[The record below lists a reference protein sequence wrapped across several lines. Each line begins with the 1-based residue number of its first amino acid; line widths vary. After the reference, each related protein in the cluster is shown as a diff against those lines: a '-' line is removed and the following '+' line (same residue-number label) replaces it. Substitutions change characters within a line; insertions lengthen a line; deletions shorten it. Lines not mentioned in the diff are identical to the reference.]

1 MSGRLRLL
9 VDDSPAINQGAGI
22 GRYAREIVPSA
33 IRALRD
39 VEVTLWYA
47 PERSGHA
54 PFLEA
59 TLEAFT
65 GIAQPRV
72 ARVPLS
78 RRRMDQLWYRA
89 RIPLPLSILARA
101 RADVVYSPD
110 FTAPPAGR
118 TPRIVTVHDLA
129 FEICPERAPA
139 GLRAYLQ
146 AVVPRQ
152 VASAARVVAVSETT
166 RADLIERYR
175 VDPAKIVVASNGV
188 AERFFSASPLTDEE
202 RSRLGLPDR
211 YILTVGTLEPRK
223 NHLTLF
229 RAMELLGDRF
239 DYPLVVAGR
248 KGWET
253 APILS
258 AAEPLVRAG
267 QVRLLDYVPE
277 QLLPALYAGARCLV
291 YPSWYEGFGLPVV
304 EALAAGIPV
313 VASTAPALK
322 EVGGG
327 CARYVDPADPEAIA
341 SAIVEAVSEGERSPE
356 LVEARKRQARR
367 YSWEAAG
374 QVVAGAIREVARR

>member
-1 MSGRLRLL
+1 
-9 VDDSPAINQGAGI
+9 
-22 GRYAREIVPSA
+22 
-33 IRALRD
+33 
-39 VEVTLWYA
+39 
-47 PERSGHA
+47 
-54 PFLEA
+54 
-59 TLEAFT
+59 
-65 GIAQPRV
+65 
-72 ARVPLS
+72 
-78 RRRMDQLWYRA
+78 MDQLWYRA

-139 GLRAYLQ
+139 GLRRYLQ

-152 VASAARVVAVSETT
+152 VALAARVVAVSETT

-188 AERFFSASPLTDEE
+188 AERFFSASPLTAEE

-248 KGWET
+248 RGWET

-267 QVRLLDYVPE
+267 QVRMLDYVPE
-277 QLLPALYAGARCLV
+277 QLLPGLYAGARCLV

-304 EALAAGIPV
+304 EALAVGIPV
-313 VASTAPALK
+313 VASTAPALR
-322 EVGGG
+322 EVGGC

-341 SAIVEAVSEGERSPE
+341 GAIVEAVSERERAPA
-356 LVEARKRQARR
+356 LVGARKWQARR

-374 QVVAGAIREVARR
+374 QVVAGAIREVAGR